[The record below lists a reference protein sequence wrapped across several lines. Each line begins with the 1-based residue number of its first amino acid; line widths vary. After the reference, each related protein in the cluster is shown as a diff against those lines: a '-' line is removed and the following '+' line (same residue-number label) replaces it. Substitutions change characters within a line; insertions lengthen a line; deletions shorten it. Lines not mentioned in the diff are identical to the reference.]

1 EIGEDLNN
9 SKDHD
14 LFEMVIVGLGESDE
28 VSAPDFIYTLLTDR
42 LSVEDKKKKL
52 AQKYG
57 LKMTEEIKME
67 VTEMCNLSSMIAEE
81 NQLIGE
87 ERGFVKGED
96 SKSREISLKLYSE
109 NKSIEYIAGLVGTSI
124 SQVKEWIV
132 QSNDS
137 KSNLLN

>member
-1 EIGEDLNN
+1 MRDLAN
-9 SKDHD
+9 
-14 LFEMVIVGLGESDE
+14 
-28 VSAPDFIYTLLTDR
+28 
-42 LSVEDKKKKL
+42 
-52 AQKYG
+52 
-57 LKMTEEIKME
+57 
-67 VTEMCNLSSMIAEE
+67 MIAEE

-87 ERGFVKGED
+87 ERGRLIGEKRGFVKGED

-137 KSNLLN
+137 KSNVLN

>member
-1 EIGEDLNN
+1 
-9 SKDHD
+9 
-14 LFEMVIVGLGESDE
+14 
-28 VSAPDFIYTLLTDR
+28 
-42 LSVEDKKKKL
+42 SVEDKKKKL

>member
-1 EIGEDLNN
+1 
-9 SKDHD
+9 
-14 LFEMVIVGLGESDE
+14 MVIVGLGESDE

-96 SKSREISLKLYSE
+96 SKSREMSIYLYNHGVPLE
-109 NKSIEYIAGLVGTSI
+109 IIAGAANATVGQIHKWI
-124 SQVKEWIV
+124 SEDIQNHKDL
-132 QSNDS
+132 S
-137 KSNLLN
+137 

>member
-1 EIGEDLNN
+1 
-9 SKDHD
+9 
-14 LFEMVIVGLGESDE
+14 MVIVGLGESDE

-87 ERGFVKGED
+87 ERGRIIGEKRGFVKGED
-96 SKSREISLKLYSE
+96 SKSREMSIYLYNHGVPLE
-109 NKSIEYIAGLVGTSI
+109 NIAGAANATVGQI
-124 SQVKEWIV
+124 DEWISEDI
-132 QSNDS
+132 QNHKDWR
-137 KSNLLN
+137 

>member
-1 EIGEDLNN
+1 
-9 SKDHD
+9 
-14 LFEMVIVGLGESDE
+14 MVIVGLGESDE

-87 ERGFVKGED
+87 ERGIIIGEERGFVKGED

-137 KSNLLN
+137 KSNVLN

>member
-1 EIGEDLNN
+1 
-9 SKDHD
+9 
-14 LFEMVIVGLGESDE
+14 MVIVGLGESDE

-87 ERGFVKGED
+87 ERGRIIGEKRGFVKGED

-109 NKSIEYIAGLVGTSI
+109 NKSIEYEFHCNTSRI
-124 SQVKEWIV
+124 ICLKNIFKKLHKKLIKRYQVCATY
-132 QSNDS
+132 QA
-137 KSNLLN
+137 

>member
-1 EIGEDLNN
+1 
-9 SKDHD
+9 
-14 LFEMVIVGLGESDE
+14 MVIVGLGESDE

-137 KSNLLN
+137 KSNVLN

>member
-1 EIGEDLNN
+1 
-9 SKDHD
+9 
-14 LFEMVIVGLGESDE
+14 
-28 VSAPDFIYTLLTDR
+28 
-42 LSVEDKKKKL
+42 
-52 AQKYG
+52 
-57 LKMTEEIKME
+57 
-67 VTEMCNLSSMIAEE
+67 MCNLSSMIAEE

-137 KSNLLN
+137 KSNVLN

>member
-1 EIGEDLNN
+1 
-9 SKDHD
+9 
-14 LFEMVIVGLGESDE
+14 
-28 VSAPDFIYTLLTDR
+28 
-42 LSVEDKKKKL
+42 
-52 AQKYG
+52 
-57 LKMTEEIKME
+57 MTEEIKME

-87 ERGFVKGED
+87 ERGIIVGEERGRIIGEKRGFVKGVD

-124 SQVKEWIV
+124 NQVKEWIV

-137 KSNLLN
+137 KSNVLN

>member
-1 EIGEDLNN
+1 
-9 SKDHD
+9 
-14 LFEMVIVGLGESDE
+14 MVIVGLGESDE

-52 AQKYG
+52 AQKYC

-96 SKSREISLKLYSE
+96 SKSREMSIYLYNHGVPLE
-109 NKSIEYIAGLVGTSI
+109 IIAGAANATVGQIHKWI
-124 SQVKEWIV
+124 SEDIQNHKDL
-132 QSNDS
+132 S
-137 KSNLLN
+137 